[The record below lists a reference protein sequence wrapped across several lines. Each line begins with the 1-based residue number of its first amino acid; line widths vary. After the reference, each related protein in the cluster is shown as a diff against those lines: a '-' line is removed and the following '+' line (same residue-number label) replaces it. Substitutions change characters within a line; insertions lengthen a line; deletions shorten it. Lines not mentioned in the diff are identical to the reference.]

1 MTTTTDD
8 PQTVKAVALICGAG
22 LCFAMLDA
30 TVKYLA
36 TNTQI
41 PMAEITWVRFFVHA
55 VLTFVILG
63 PAAMPRLMK
72 ANKPMLQWLRSGFM
86 LSATLCNFVAVT
98 YLRLDQTAT
107 IFFLTPLVIAA
118 LAGPILNE
126 WVGWRRLLAIVGGF
140 LGILVVMRPG
150 FGWIHWAVLFSFGA
164 TLSYALYSISTRY
177 LAAHDTPEVTQFYT
191 PLAGMVV
198 IAPMAMMQWVW
209 PADAL
214 TWVLFAWLG
223 IAGAFGHWL
232 LIQAF
237 RFAPAPTLA
246 PFIYVNLLWM
256 TGLGYI
262 VFGDIPDIATLAGG
276 AIVIGSGLY
285 LLYRERRAER
295 LAASALSAKSEQP
308 APAGSGADR
317 H

>member
-1 MTTTTDD
+1 
-8 PQTVKAVALICGAG
+8 
-22 LCFAMLDA
+22 MLDA

-36 TNTQI
+36 SNTAL

-55 VLTFVILG
+55 VLTLVILG
-63 PAAMPRLMK
+63 PAAVPRLIRT
-72 ANKPMLQWLRSGFM
+72 NKPVQQWLRSGFM

-126 WVGWRRLLAIVGGF
+126 WIGWRRLMAIVGGF
-140 LGILVVMRPG
+140 VGILVVMRPG

-164 TLSYALYSISTRY
+164 TLSYSLYSISTRY

-191 PLAGMVV
+191 PLAGMLVM
-198 IAPMAMMQWVW
+198 APMAFWQWVW

-214 TWVLFAWLG
+214 TWALFAWLG

-237 RFAPAPTLA
+237 RFAQAPALA
-246 PFIYVNLLWM
+246 PFIYVNLIWM
-256 TGLGYI
+256 TGLGYV
-262 VFGDIPDIATLAGG
+262 VFGDVPDIATVAGG
-276 AIVIGSGLY
+276 TIVIGSGLY

-295 LAASALSAKSEQP
+295 LAAKSAQP
-308 APAGSGADR
+308 VREEPAADR